1 METVPDTVFSEDESD
16 ILHEVMNIAF
26 GSAAADLAGILDIYV
41 VLNVPTIKVLKAQE
55 LVNYLRDE
63 IKGYERIS
71 IVEQNFIAKFKG
83 IALLVFPSGI
93 GKSLI
98 ALLGSD
104 TDDSILSDPMGT
116 LESETLLEV
125 GNILVGACVGKIA
138 ELLGDTMIYSP
149 PRLIIED
156 LPRKALTT
164 DMFDPGKL
172 AIILQTIF
180 RFKDQDIKGSLFLI
194 CSHDSLDW
202 LKKALYEFM
211 RQYE

>member
-1 METVPDTVFSEDESD
+1 MNINPDVVFTEEEAD

-26 GSAAADLAGILDIYV
+26 GSAAADLEGILDIYV
-41 VLNVPTIKVLKAQE
+41 VLNVPTIKVLKATE

-63 IKGYERIS
+63 IKGYEKIS
-71 IVEQNFIAKFKG
+71 IVEQNFMAKFKG
-83 IALLVFPSGI
+83 IALLIFPSGI
-93 GKSLI
+93 GKSLT
-98 ALLGSD
+98 ALLD
-104 TDDSILSDPMGT
+104 ADADDSILSDPMGT

-138 ELLGDTMIYSP
+138 ELLGDNMIYSP
-149 PRLIIED
+149 PHLIID
-156 LPRKALTT
+156 NLPQRALSS
-164 DMFDPGKL
+164 DMFDPKKH

-180 RFKDQDIKGSLFLI
+180 RFKDQDIKGTLFLI
-194 CSHDSLDW
+194 CSHESLDW

>member
-1 METVPDTVFSEDESD
+1 MDISPDTVFSEDESD

-41 VLNVPTIKVLKAQE
+41 VLNVPIIRVLKAQE

-63 IKGYERIS
+63 IKGYEKIS

-83 IALLVFPSGI
+83 VALLVFPAGI

-104 TDDSILSDPMGT
+104 ADDSILSDPMGT

-149 PRLIIED
+149 PRLIIEN
-156 LPRKALTT
+156 LPQKALSS

-180 RFKDQDIKGSLFLI
+180 RFREQDIKGSLFLI

-202 LKKALYEFM
+202 LKKALHEFM
-211 RQYE
+211 GQYE